1 MENLPLKSEADYRT
15 ALKEV
20 DALMATELDTRE
32 GRLLD
37 ILVTLVEAYEHEQQI
52 VALRFRRDVVGPQ
65 PSVAAAAAAS
75 VVTPLKSWRRG
86 SESNRRTRLCRA

>member
-37 ILVTLVEAYEHEQQI
+37 ILVTLVEAYEHEHH
-52 VALRFRRDVVGPQ
+52 RFD
-65 PSVAAAAAAS
+65 S
-75 VVTPLKSWRRG
+75 
-86 SESNRRTRLCRA
+86 